1 MITFMAVRNF
11 PMSKHLLKELP
22 DLIQANVITEET
34 AQRIKDY
41 YDHQPSQSANRLFIV
56 FGILGSLLVGMGIV
70 LIIAHNW
77 DTLPKIAKLAV
88 GFLPLFIGQIVSG
101 YVLVKKAE
109 EKGWREGAAV
119 FLFFAIAISIS
130 IVSQVYN
137 IEGDLGGF
145 LFIWMCLA
153 LPVTYV
159 LRSSVAS
166 LLFIIGITWYACE
179 VGYFNYPNSHSPH
192 YWILL
197 LLILPFYYLEFI
209 RKNLKNNFFYFHS
222 WLLVLSLTICLGL
235 FADQAEETILI
246 AYMSLFSAFIL
257 MSQLKIFETG
267 RVLTNAY
274 LVVGS
279 LGIIALLLALSFDWY
294 WDELSDG
301 SLNAMFGHPESI
313 VSIVLLLVCT
323 GLLLR
328 LLKSKN
334 WNEINSKSFAF
345 IVFVILFFVGK
356 SSPGVSQL
364 LINLLILIL
373 AVNTIRD
380 GAQRNHLGILNYG
393 LLILTALITCRFFD
407 TDFSFV
413 VRGLLFI
420 IIGVGF
426 FAANYYMIQKR
437 KKQV

>member
-1 MITFMAVRNF
+1 
-11 PMSKHLLKELP
+11 MSKHVIKELP
-22 DLIQANVITEET
+22 DLIEAQVITEET

-41 YDHQPSQSANRLFIV
+41 YDHRPGQSANRLFIV

-77 DTLPKIAKLAV
+77 DELPKIAKLAI
-88 GFLPLFIGQIVSG
+88 GFLPLLIGQGVCA
-101 YVLVKKAE
+101 YVITKKSNERA
-109 EKGWREGAAV
+109 WREGAAV

-153 LPVTYV
+153 LPVAYV
-159 LRSSVAS
+159 LQSSAAS
-166 LLFIIGITWYACE
+166 LLFIVGVTWYACE
-179 VGYFNYPNSHSPH
+179 VGYFNYPYSHSPH

-197 LLILPFYYLEFI
+197 LLIIPFYYLEFI
-209 RKNLKNNFFYFHS
+209 RKNQKNNFFYFHS

-246 AYMSLFSAFIL
+246 AYMCLFSAFIL
-257 MSQLKIFETG
+257 MSQLKVFETG
-267 RVLTNAY
+267 RVLTNAF

-279 LGIIALLLALSFDWY
+279 LGIIVLLLALSFDWY

-301 SLNAMFGHPESI
+301 SLNTVFGRSESI

-323 GLLLR
+323 GLLLH
-328 LLKSKN
+328 LLRSKN

-345 IVFVILFFVGK
+345 IAFIILFFVGL
-356 SSPGVSQL
+356 SSPGLSQL
-364 LINLLILIL
+364 LINVLILIL
-373 AVNTIRD
+373 AVHTIRD

-420 IIGVGF
+420 IIGIGF
-426 FAANYYMIQKR
+426 FGANYYMIKKR
-437 KKQV
+437 RTHV

>member
-1 MITFMAVRNF
+1 
-11 PMSKHLLKELP
+11 MSKHILKELP
-22 DLIQANVITEET
+22 DLIQAQVITEET

-41 YDHQPSQSANRLFIV
+41 YDHQPGQSANRLFIV

-77 DTLPKIAKLAV
+77 DALSKIAKLAV
-88 GFLPLFIGQIVSG
+88 GFLPLLIGQGVSG
-101 YVLVKKAE
+101 YVIVKKANE
-109 EKGWREGAAV
+109 RAWREGAAV

-153 LPVTYV
+153 LPVAYV
-159 LRSSVAS
+159 LQSSVAS
-166 LLFIIGITWYACE
+166 LLFIFGITWYACE
-179 VGYFNYPNSHSPH
+179 VGYFNYPYSHSPH

-209 RKNLKNNFFYFHS
+209 RKNLKNNFYYFHS

-267 RVLTNAY
+267 RVLTNAF

-279 LGIIALLLALSFDWY
+279 LGIIVLLLALSFDWY

-301 SLNAMFGHPESI
+301 SLNAVLGRSESI
-313 VSIVLLLVCT
+313 VSIVLLLLCT
-323 GLLLR
+323 GLLLH
-328 LLKSKN
+328 LLKSKHL
-334 WNEINSKSFAF
+334 NEINSKSFAF
-345 IVFVILFFVGK
+345 IVFVILFFVGL
-356 SSPGVSQL
+356 SSPWLSQL
-364 LINLLILIL
+364 LINVLILVL
-373 AVNTIRD
+373 AIHTIRD

-420 IIGVGF
+420 LIGIGF
-426 FAANYYMIQKR
+426 FGANYYMIKKR

>member
-1 MITFMAVRNF
+1 
-11 PMSKHLLKELP
+11 MSKQILKELP
-22 DLIQANVITEET
+22 DLIEAQVITEET

-41 YDHQPSQSANRLFIV
+41 YDHQPGQSANRLFLV
-56 FGILGSLLVGMGIV
+56 FGILGALLVGMGIV

-88 GFLPLFIGQIVSG
+88 GFLPLLIGQGICG
-101 YVLVKKAE
+101 YVIAKKTDERA
-109 EKGWREGAAV
+109 WREGAAA

-153 LPVTYV
+153 LPIAYV

-166 LLFIIGITWYACE
+166 LLFIVGITWYACE
-179 VGYFNYPNSHSPH
+179 AGYFSASYGHSPH
-192 YWILL
+192 YWMLL

-267 RVLTNAY
+267 RVLTNAF
-274 LVVGS
+274 LVIGS
-279 LGIIALLLALSFDWY
+279 LGIITLLLALSFDWY

-301 SLNAMFGHPESI
+301 SMNEVLGGSESI

-345 IVFVILFFVGK
+345 IVFVILFFVGLR
-356 SSPGVSQL
+356 SPGLSQL
-364 LINLLILIL
+364 LINVLILIL
-373 AVNTIRD
+373 AIQTIRD

-420 IIGVGF
+420 IVGVGF
-426 FAANYYMIQKR
+426 FATNYYMIRKR